1 MKQRC
6 NWPARLAAAALVC
19 ISLAGVALA
28 AGQQGTQADPL
39 VTKSYVEQ
47 VVIPNILTQVD
58 AKLAQREQSLRSQLT
73 AEVERYLGAGGDR
86 LPGGSGGEGTSAGAY
101 RVVTLQAGQTVT
113 GAAACEFLLRSG
125 TAVCVS
131 SSAPG
136 LVDMTAGTTLASG
149 GALVENHLYLATIE
163 GRGVRASTAATLMV
177 RGSYTVS

>member
-113 GAAACEFLLRSG
+113 GAAACEFLL
-125 TAVCVS
+125 
-131 SSAPG
+131 